1 MGLNYRQQRSLAE
14 SVDSVLDPQTNQA
27 QLDEGYGSIREKAST
42 RVAFQ
47 IKTAGDSNMDLP
59 DDVIDYVVN
68 NIALSEKAMSIT
80 EAYNEALKQ
89 LNEFMH
95 GSSRPGKGG
104 GFGGGGG
111 GGGGPF
117 GGGGGGRPE
126 VDPDISPGA
135 VDPIRKFKR
144 EPGFIN
150 DLKRL
155 VKRGWQGLLDFGEDF
170 LDFLLRTGRSID
182 DWLNENIIDPILNQ
196 FFQDQMQDPE
206 KRETLRIVLKIALS
220 YLLRKWIGGSGGGGS
235 GGGGGGPGQGGPGS
249 GGPLGGGGGGGA
261 GGPFGGFGGGPG
273 FPG

>member
-27 QLDEGYGSIREKAST
+27 QLDEGHGSIREKAST

-47 IKTAGDSNMDLP
+47 IKAAGDSNMDLP
-59 DDVIDYVVN
+59 DDVLDYVVN

-104 GFGGGGG
+104 GFGI
-111 GGGGPF
+111 P
-117 GGGGGGRPE
+117 GGGGGRPE

-135 VDPIRKFKR
+135 VEPKRKFKQ
-144 EPGFIN
+144 EPGFVN
-150 DLKRL
+150 DLKKL
-155 VKRGWQGLLDFGEDF
+155 VKRGWKKLLDFGEDI
-170 LDFLLRTGRSID
+170 LDFLLRTGKNID

-249 GGPLGGGGGGGA
+249 GGPLGGGGGGG
-261 GGPFGGFGGGPG
+261 GGVFPFGGAGAG
-273 FPG
+273 